1 MLRNDALRFVT
12 RVADLEETA
21 GMLAPRLMAYAL
33 ARTGCR
39 GTAEDVAQ
47 EALTALVRRWRQSG
61 PPDSPDAYVFAIAKR
76 RSSRAIMRRALT
88 APLDTL
94 RGIAG
99 DEPGVDRV
107 YERRTELARVLSA
120 LRGLPRLD
128 REVLLLR
135 IVGELDFP
143 DIAVLT
149 RSSPAA
155 VKMRISRARRR
166 LVALLPKY
174 LHGRRTNRA

>member
-1 MLRNDALRFVT
+1 LPCPHTLSVVAVT
-12 RVADLEETA
+12 AQRSVAA
-21 GMLAPRLMAYAL
+21 A
-33 ARTGCR
+33 
-39 GTAEDVAQ
+39 
-47 EALTALVRRWRQSG
+47 
-61 PPDSPDAYVFAIAKR
+61 PDAAARNGRLEF
-76 RSSRAIMRRALT
+76 
-88 APLDTL
+88 LDAL

-149 RSSPAA
+149 HSSPAA

-166 LVALLPKY
+166 LVALLPEY
-174 LHGRRTNRA
+174 LHGRRTNTA

>member
-1 MLRNDALRFVT
+1 
-12 RVADLEETA
+12 VADLEETA
-21 GMLAPRLMAYAL
+21 SVLAPRLMAYAL

-61 PPDSPDAYVFAIAKR
+61 PPDSPDAFVFAIARR

-88 APLDTL
+88 APLDAL
-94 RGIAG
+94 RGLSST
-99 DEPGVDRV
+99 DPGVDRI
-107 YERRTELARVLSA
+107 YEQRVELASVLRA
-120 LRGLPRLD
+120 LRRLARQD

-166 LVALLPKY
+166 LVASLPEY
-174 LHGRRTNRA
+174 LHGRRTNTA